1 MLPLS
6 CARSHSFQ
14 RLRTRINLLRTDIL
28 LNGHIVAHGL
38 LYKYCKISHFKK
50 SAHTH
55 QNFCSHGL
63 QKLRGN
69 IGRTHKLSQNIGLL
83 GICGYKKKKR
93 HLSHSKIDFWGDS
106 GRVVAPM
113 SKIYVKH
120 RDVKKRFF
128 LLLFFLS
135 LFFLFFLFFFVFFI
149 HPLAKIK
156 KKFVFYIKL
165 ANLHQTVQ
173 KVLVE

>member
-1 MLPLS
+1 M
-6 CARSHSFQ
+6 
-14 RLRTRINLLRTDIL
+14 I
-28 LNGHIVAHGL
+28 
-38 LYKYCKISHFKK
+38 
-50 SAHTH
+50 
-55 QNFCSHGL
+55 
-63 QKLRGN
+63 
-69 IGRTHKLSQNIGLL
+69 
-83 GICGYKKKKR
+83 
-93 HLSHSKIDFWGDS
+93 
-106 GRVVAPM
+106 
-113 SKIYVKH
+113 